1 MSIYVNL
8 IFVYV
13 CDLWHFMAYDSPT
26 VTIRN
31 PALSCVTACTDFY
44 QAPGPTELVAF
55 HQPSFILAVA
65 VPRFPPPRP
74 AKLAPKLHQD
84 LQKPQQ
90 PWFPDNQLSQKL
102 KENAALAEW
111 CPVLTSTNHII
122 HRSSPTCT
130 SRSTHR
136 PKATAT
142 ALRAK
147 EGKIHTFLRTQK
159 VRIYWGKVGISRNII
174 E

>member
-1 MSIYVNL
+1 MIWWEAELVEASYRTRGTDGYSTEFNILSWINYANL
-8 IFVYV
+8 CQSDFCI
-13 CDLWHFMAYDSPT
+13 CLWLMTFHGLWLPT

-122 HRSSPTCT
+122 HRSIP
-130 SRSTHR
+130 H
-136 PKATAT
+136 
-142 ALRAK
+142 LHFQ
-147 EGKIHTFLRTQK
+147 IHT
-159 VRIYWGKVGISRNII
+159 
-174 E
+174 